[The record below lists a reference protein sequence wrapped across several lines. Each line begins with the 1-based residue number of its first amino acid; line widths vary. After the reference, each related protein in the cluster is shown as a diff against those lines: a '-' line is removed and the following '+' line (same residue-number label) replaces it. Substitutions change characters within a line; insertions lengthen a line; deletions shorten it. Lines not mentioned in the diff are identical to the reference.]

1 MFMKKIAVAAV
12 LAAASLSA
20 NAAIEILGGKLY
32 VADTGNVSVTF
43 LGSDAGYT
51 DVLFFDPAGRNQQ
64 MFAGHSTPVGTSID
78 LGSFTKG
85 TLLTFRMHVTETGND
100 FYTGPESANFDGVLH
115 AKASLDANKSAIL
128 GFEDLQ
134 GGGDRDY
141 NDIEFRV
148 TNVSAVP
155 EPSTW
160 GMLLGGLGLMGFIA
174 RRKHASKQA

>member
-1 MFMKKIAVAAV
+1 MKKIVIAAV
-12 LAAASLSA
+12 LAAASFSA

-32 VADTGNVSVTF
+32 VADTGNVTVSF

-64 MFAGHSTPVGTSID
+64 MFVGHSTPIGTSIN
-78 LGSFTKG
+78 LGTFTKG
-85 TLLTFRMHVTETGND
+85 TELKFRMHVNNTGND
-100 FYTGPESANFDGVLH
+100 FYTGPASANFDNVFH
-115 AKASLDANKSAIL
+115 AKATLDNNKSAII

-141 NDIEFRV
+141 NDIEFRI

-155 EPSTW
+155 EPTTW
-160 GMLLGGLGLMGFIA
+160 GMLLGGLGLMGFMA
-174 RRKHASKQA
+174 RRKQASKLV